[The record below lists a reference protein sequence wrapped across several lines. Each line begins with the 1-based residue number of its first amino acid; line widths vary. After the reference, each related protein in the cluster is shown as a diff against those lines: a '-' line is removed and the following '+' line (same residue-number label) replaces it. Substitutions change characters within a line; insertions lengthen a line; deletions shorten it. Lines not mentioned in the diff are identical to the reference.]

1 MPKVSV
7 KEFQRRIAELDS
19 QYTVAQPRRP
29 RLFGSIFALIVLALI
44 AVAVFA
50 NIHRYTSDGFTQLT
64 LKQGTTTPKHQ
75 LSDAETQGG
84 AINRNQKRREAMD
97 TLKGGALIAH
107 SLAPSSLLRQ
117 PL

>member
-19 QYTVAQPRRP
+19 QYTVAQPKRP
-29 RLFGSIFALIVLALI
+29 RLFGSIFALIVPALI

-84 AINRNQKRREAMD
+84 AASTGIKSGERRW
-97 TLKGGALIAH
+97 TL
-107 SLAPSSLLRQ
+107 
-117 PL
+117 

>member
-44 AVAVFA
+44 AVAVFV
-50 NIHRYTSDGFTQLT
+50 NIHRYPSDGFTQLT
-64 LKQGTTTPKHQ
+64 LKQGTTTPQHQ
-75 LSDAETQGG
+75 LSDAETQ
-84 AINRNQKRREAMD
+84 RRPQPESKAARGD
-97 TLKGGALIAH
+97 GH
-107 SLAPSSLLRQ
+107 SRAAPSLPIHWRLH
-117 PL
+117 LC